1 MKKAF
6 GSMFENGTLQLL
18 VLAVM
23 LVAMFAF
30 AGCKSPQKMRDIEL
44 KGMYVNGYSEVLA
57 LGWGRLTSIPGDKEA
72 LAAHYE
78 EDTAWLQPNVKTHKI
93 DIFLVGTNT
102 VASSSD
108 IIDSICKAF
117 AEVAPGVSKENAEVA
132 KSVATVTPLGVVKSG
147 GEVRKAVQLAKIASE
162 KLESKV
168 GVGERE
174 NSALELQLE
183 TRTKTRNWA
192 RLPQGDGAGVPQ
204 GGAEVRRLLL
214 AVGSQ

>member
-102 VASSSD
+102 VASSAD
-108 IIDSICKAF
+108 IIGSICKAF
-117 AEVAPGVSKENAEVA
+117 AEVAPAVSKENAEVA

-168 GVGERE
+168 GVGESSTG
-174 NSALELQLE
+174 NNTTASQ
-183 TRTKTRNWA
+183 TSQQSQTSQSDCT
-192 RLPQGDGAGVPQ
+192 DGSCTTCTDC
-204 GGAEVRRLLL
+204 EVK
-214 AVGSQ
+214 

>member
-93 DIFLVGTNT
+93 DIFLVGKNS
-102 VASSSD
+102 AENSPK
-108 IIDSICKAF
+108 IIEDICKAF
-117 AEVAPGVSKENAEVA
+117 AEVAPGIAKENAEVA
-132 KSVATVTPLGVVKSG
+132 KSVATVTPLGVVKAG
-147 GEVRKAVQLAKIASE
+147 GIVRKAVQLAKVASE

-168 GVGERE
+168 GV
-174 NSALELQLE
+174 
-183 TRTKTRNWA
+183 
-192 RLPQGDGAGVPQ
+192 
-204 GGAEVRRLLL
+204 
-214 AVGSQ
+214 

>member
-102 VASSSD
+102 VASSAD
-108 IIDSICKAF
+108 IIGSICKAF

-147 GEVRKAVQLAKIASE
+147 GEVRKAVQLAKVAAKE
-162 KLESKV
+162 VKGKV
-168 GVGERE
+168 GSDSATDAAKSSTG
-174 NSALELQLE
+174 NSA
-183 TRTKTRNWA
+183 TSDPHA
-192 RLPQGDGAGVPQ
+192 ADCPDGSCTT
-204 GGAEVRRLLL
+204 GACTD
-214 AVGSQ
+214 GSCNR

>member
-78 EDTAWLQPNVKTHKI
+78 EDTAWLQPNIKTHKI

-117 AEVAPGVSKENAEVA
+117 AEVAPAVSKENAEVA

-168 GVGERE
+168 GVGESSTG
-174 NSALELQLE
+174 NNTTASQ
-183 TRTKTRNWA
+183 TSQQSQTSQSNC
-192 RLPQGDGAGVPQ
+192 PDGNCTT
-204 GGAEVRRLLL
+204 GACTD
-214 AVGSQ
+214 GSCNR

>member
-102 VASSSD
+102 VASSAD
-108 IIDSICKAF
+108 IIGSICKAF
-117 AEVAPGVSKENAEVA
+117 AEVAPAVSKDDAEVA
-132 KSVATVTPLGVVKSG
+132 KSVSTVTPLGVVKSG
-147 GEVRKAVQLAKIASE
+147 GEVREAEQLAKIASE

-168 GVGERE
+168 GVGESSTG
-174 NSALELQLE
+174 NNTTASQ
-183 TRTKTRNWA
+183 TSQQSQTSQSNCT
-192 RLPQGDGAGVPQ
+192 DGSCTT
-204 GGAEVRRLLL
+204 GACTD
-214 AVGSQ
+214 GSCNR

>member
-1 MKKAF
+1 MKTELKITAMQLAF
-6 GSMFENGTLQLL
+6 IAAIIAAAYFVS
-18 VLAVM
+18 
-23 LVAMFAF
+23 
-30 AGCKSPQKMRDIEL
+30 GCTSPKKVRDIEL

-102 VASSSD
+102 VSSSSD

-117 AEVAPGVSKENAEVA
+117 AEVAPTVSKENAEVA

-147 GEVRKAVQLAKIASE
+147 GEVRKTVQLAKVASE

-168 GVGERE
+168 GVGESSTG
-174 NSALELQLE
+174 NSA
-183 TRTKTRNWA
+183 TSDPHA
-192 RLPQGDGAGVPQ
+192 VDCPDGNCTT
-204 GGAEVRRLLL
+204 GACTDGSCNPGASVDGEVK
-214 AVGSQ
+214 

>member
-102 VASSSD
+102 VASSAD
-108 IIDSICKAF
+108 IIGSICKAF
-117 AEVAPGVSKENAEVA
+117 AEVAPAVSKDDAEVA
-132 KSVATVTPLGVVKSG
+132 KSVSTVTPLGVVKSG
-147 GEVRKAVQLAKIASE
+147 GEVRKTVALAKVAAKE
-162 KLESKV
+162 VKGKV
-168 GVGERE
+168 GSDSTTDAAKSSTG
-174 NSALELQLE
+174 NNAAASQ
-183 TRTKTRNWA
+183 TSQSNC
-192 RLPQGDGAGVPQ
+192 PDC
-204 GGAEVRRLLL
+204 EVK
-214 AVGSQ
+214 

>member
-1 MKKAF
+1 MKKTLK
-6 GSMFENGTLQLL
+6 SLFETGVLHLL
-18 VLAVM
+18 VLCLVFALALAVS
-23 LVAMFAF
+23 
-30 AGCKSPQKMRDIEL
+30 GCATQKKMRDIEL

-78 EDTAWLQPNVKTHKI
+78 EDTAWLQPNIKTHKI

-108 IIDSICKAF
+108 IIGSICKAF
-117 AEVAPGVSKENAEVA
+117 AEVAPAVSKENAEVA
-132 KSVATVTPLGVVKSG
+132 KSVSTVTPLGVVKSG

-168 GVGERE
+168 GVGESSTG
-174 NSALELQLE
+174 NNTTASQ
-183 TRTKTRNWA
+183 TSQQSQTSQSDC
-192 RLPQGDGAGVPQ
+192 PDGSCTT
-204 GGAEVRRLLL
+204 GACTD
-214 AVGSQ
+214 GSCNR

>member
-6 GSMFENGTLQLL
+6 GSMFENGALQLL

-102 VASSSD
+102 VASSAD
-108 IIDSICKAF
+108 IIGSICKAF
-117 AEVAPGVSKENAEVA
+117 AEVAPAVSKDDAEVA
-132 KSVATVTPLGVVKSG
+132 KSVSTVTPLGVVKSG

-168 GVGERE
+168 GVGESSTG
-174 NSALELQLE
+174 NNTTASQ
-183 TRTKTRNWA
+183 TSQQSQTSQSNCT
-192 RLPQGDGAGVPQ
+192 DGSCTT
-204 GGAEVRRLLL
+204 GACTD
-214 AVGSQ
+214 GSCNR

>member
-102 VASSSD
+102 VASSAD
-108 IIDSICKAF
+108 IIGAMCKAF
-117 AEVAPGVSKENAEVA
+117 AEVAPAVSKDDADVA
-132 KSVATVTPLGVVKSG
+132 KSVSTVTPLGVVKSG

-168 GVGERE
+168 GVGESSTG
-174 NSALELQLE
+174 NNTTASQ
-183 TRTKTRNWA
+183 TSQQSQTSQSDCT
-192 RLPQGDGAGVPQ
+192 DGSCTT
-204 GGAEVRRLLL
+204 GACTD
-214 AVGSQ
+214 GSCNR

>member
-102 VASSSD
+102 VASSAD
-108 IIDSICKAF
+108 IIGSICKAF
-117 AEVAPGVSKENAEVA
+117 AEVAPAVSKENAEVA

-168 GVGERE
+168 GVGESSTG
-174 NSALELQLE
+174 NNTTASQ
-183 TRTKTRNWA
+183 TSQQSQTSQSDC
-192 RLPQGDGAGVPQ
+192 PDGSCTT
-204 GGAEVRRLLL
+204 GACTD
-214 AVGSQ
+214 GS

>member
-1 MKKAF
+1 MKTELKITAV
-6 GSMFENGTLQLL
+6 QLL
-18 VLAVM
+18 FICLVVALAYVLT
-23 LVAMFAF
+23 
-30 AGCKSPQKMRDIEL
+30 GCWTAPKKVRDIEL

-117 AEVAPGVSKENAEVA
+117 AEVAPAVSKENAEVA

-168 GVGERE
+168 GVGESSTG
-174 NSALELQLE
+174 NSA
-183 TRTKTRNWA
+183 TSD
-192 RLPQGDGAGVPQ
+192 PHVVDCPDGNCTTG
-204 GGAEVRRLLL
+204 ECTD
-214 AVGSQ
+214 GSCNP

>member
-102 VASSSD
+102 VASSAD
-108 IIDSICKAF
+108 IIGSICKAF
-117 AEVAPGVSKENAEVA
+117 AEVAPAVSKDDADVA
-132 KSVATVTPLGVVKSG
+132 KSVSTVTPLGVVKSG
-147 GEVRKAVQLAKIASE
+147 GEVRKTVQLAKIASE

-168 GVGERE
+168 GVGESSTGNNTTASQTSQQSQTSQSE
-174 NSALELQLE
+174 C
-183 TRTKTRNWA
+183 T
-192 RLPQGDGAGVPQ
+192 DGSCTT
-204 GGAEVRRLLL
+204 GACTD
-214 AVGSQ
+214 GSCNR

>member
-1 MKKAF
+1 MKAQLKTTVFQIAF
-6 GSMFENGTLQLL
+6 VISL
-18 VLAVM
+18 LAVAYF
-23 LVAMFAF
+23 V

-102 VASSSD
+102 VASSAD
-108 IIDSICKAF
+108 IIGSICKAF

-147 GEVRKAVQLAKIASE
+147 GEVRKAVALAKEAAKE
-162 KLESKV
+162 VKGKV
-168 GVGERE
+168 GSDSATDAAKSSTG
-174 NSALELQLE
+174 NSATSDPHAADCPDGSCTTGACTDGSCNLEV
-183 TRTKTRNWA
+183 K
-192 RLPQGDGAGVPQ
+192 
-204 GGAEVRRLLL
+204 
-214 AVGSQ
+214 

>member
-102 VASSSD
+102 VASSAD
-108 IIDSICKAF
+108 IIGSICKAF
-117 AEVAPGVSKENAEVA
+117 AEVAPAVSKENAEVA
-132 KSVATVTPLGVVKSG
+132 KSVATVTPLGVGKSG
-147 GEVRKAVQLAKIASE
+147 GEVRKAVQLAKVASE

-168 GVGERE
+168 GVGESSTGNNAASDPHAAE
-174 NSALELQLE
+174 C
-183 TRTKTRNWA
+183 T
-192 RLPQGDGAGVPQ
+192 DGSCTT
-204 GGAEVRRLLL
+204 GACTD
-214 AVGSQ
+214 GSCNR